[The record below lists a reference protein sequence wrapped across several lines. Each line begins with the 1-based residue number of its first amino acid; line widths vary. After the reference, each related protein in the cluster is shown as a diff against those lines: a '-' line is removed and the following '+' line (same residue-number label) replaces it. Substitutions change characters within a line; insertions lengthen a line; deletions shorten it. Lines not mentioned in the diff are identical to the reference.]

1 MTELVELTSSKH
13 GGLRVVDNC
22 SLDVAAK
29 QHVVNLRAAE
39 IGKAVSGFPVFMT
52 RNPQSGAWALS
63 AVCSF
68 ESGQNLFVE
77 NARWTA
83 TYLPTAMQT
92 YPLFLMRSP
101 AGENSYTVGI
111 DEQSPAFSRER
122 GEALF
127 DEQGKASL
135 YLSKTTALL
144 QADIKNDI
152 KTYQFLARLDELG
165 LMKSVDVRVHY
176 TDDSV
181 NTIRGLHTIDEDK
194 LQSLA
199 PEQLQEL
206 NKNGYLLS
214 IHAMLVST
222 FQLNSLIKKH
232 NQREGVTAVR
242 QVKLESSKDVT
253 AT

>member
-1 MTELVELTSSKH
+1 MTELVELSSNTH
-13 GGLRVVDNC
+13 GGLRVVENC

-29 QHVVNLRAAE
+29 QHVVNLRVAE
-39 IGKAVSGFPVFMT
+39 IGKAVSGLPVFMT
-52 RNPQSGAWALS
+52 KNPQSGGWALS
-63 AVCSF
+63 AICSF
-68 ESGQNLFVE
+68 EPGQNLFVE

-83 TYLPTAMQT
+83 TYLPTSMQT

-101 AGENSYTVGI
+101 NDEKSYTVGI
-111 DEQSPAFSRER
+111 DEQSQAFSSKS

-127 DEQGKASL
+127 DKQGKASL

-144 QADIKNDI
+144 EADIKNDI
-152 KTYQFLARLDELG
+152 QTFQFLSRLDELG
-165 LMKSVDVRVHY
+165 LMKSIDVQVHY
-176 TDDSV
+176 ADDSV
-181 NTIRGLHTIDEDK
+181 NTIRGLHTVDEDS

-199 PEQLQEL
+199 PEQLEEL

-214 IHAMLVST
+214 IHAMLIST
-222 FQLNSLIKKH
+222 FQLNSLIAKH
-232 NQREGVTAVR
+232 NQKGLGTVVR